1 MIQNQIIFKD
11 YINVLFDKVPL
22 IKSRFGFGSR
32 NHEIYTEKINKIAL
46 SSNDN
51 KRIQCDD
58 GINRYPYGY
67 HNNAN
72 KGNNIL
78 LDDTDTLLDRINKLK
93 DKSKKR
99 IEESNKLLEEYK
111 VINEKLDKTI
121 EKSKNKD
128 KYDNLIEKVQ
138 ILDKRCNNMSK
149 DKNIFLED
157 TPIFISEMDQ
167 LKSKIKKRIE
177 EPNKLLEEYIVI
189 NDKINTAIEKSKKI
203 RDTFDY
209 DILIENTIDLIKRTN
224 DNSENIDVAL
234 NDFKKLSDKVNKLKK
249 KLVIKI

>member
-22 IKSRFGFGSR
+22 IKSQFGFGSR
-32 NHEIYTEKINKIAL
+32 NHEMYTEKINKIAL

-78 LDDTDTLLDRINKLK
+78 LDDTNTLLDRINKLK

-99 IEESNKLLEEYK
+99 IEESNKLLEE
-111 VINEKLDKTI
+111 
-121 EKSKNKD
+121 
-128 KYDNLIEKVQ
+128 
-138 ILDKRCNNMSK
+138 
-149 DKNIFLED
+149 
-157 TPIFISEMDQ
+157 
-167 LKSKIKKRIE
+167 
-177 EPNKLLEEYIVI
+177 
-189 NDKINTAIEKSKKI
+189 
-203 RDTFDY
+203 
-209 DILIENTIDLIKRTN
+209 
-224 DNSENIDVAL
+224 
-234 NDFKKLSDKVNKLKK
+234 
-249 KLVIKI
+249 